1 MLFPLAMRHF
11 VLRVDA
17 NFPNVEFH
25 NYDISLDL
33 VHDYLLP
40 VCMVISEYEKIY
52 LFVYEY

>member
-25 NYDISLDL
+25 NYDIYLDL